1 MGDFHTMTLYGHTKI
16 WKNDELIFDKRN
28 QITDTLRQYLK
39 DRMDS
44 DQATEAVDGDDDIT
58 RFEDGDIVGDD
69 NSIQGRAG
77 IIVTDT
83 VVAGSADRFRT
94 LATTQINSDA
104 SNTYGRKWRGFLQ
117 AGGPRTF
124 NEANLVF
131 NWDWDNNAPFGSTAN
146 TKRYARQTFSRVTLA
161 QSDTLTIEWE
171 VYVA

>member
-1 MGDFHTMTLYGHTKI
+1 MTLYGHTKI
-16 WKNDELIFDKRN
+16 WKNDELIFDKSN

-44 DQATEAVDGDDDIT
+44 DQATEAVDGNDNDT
-58 RFEDGDIVGDD
+58 RFTTGDVVGDD

-77 IIVTDT
+77 IMLN
-83 VVAGSADRFRT
+83 DRFTSGIPITSERFR
-94 LATTQINSDA
+94 AMDTTEINSEA
-104 SNTYGRKWRGFLQ
+104 SNTYGRKWRGFLV

-124 NEANLVF
+124 AIADLVF
-131 NWDWDNNAPFGSTAN
+131 DWDWNNNDPFGSTAD

-161 QSDTLTIEWE
+161 QNDTLTIEWE